1 MTTRNLLAGMSIG
14 VILTMAGCQK
24 KTAEEGESAPAA
36 EEPRSSVAQSATPA
50 PVAPLQPTTSA
61 TAAAATP
68 EPPQLAP
75 PGTFFLLA
83 KVSVETSDGI
93 LGVLPG
99 TEVHEV
105 APGIYEDAQKNR
117 LTLRSDQVT
126 NDLRLA
132 RQARG
137 ADANAQTAIASAAQ
151 ARQQAERARQMQQAT
166 QAAAT
171 AANPPPPVAPPPA
184 ATPAPLGSS
193 LGNSQIGGT
202 HDSTKGKTYRDAN
215 GNVYWKDAKGRIRY
229 DF

>member
-1 MTTRNLLAGMSIG
+1 MTTRNLLAGISIG

-24 KTAEEGESAPAA
+24 KTAEEEGAAPPSEES
-36 EEPRSSVAQSATPA
+36 RSPVAQSPTPA
-50 PVAPLQPTTSA
+50 PVAPALPTTPATAA
-61 TAAAATP
+61 TAAAP

-83 KVSVETSDGI
+83 KVSVETADGI

-105 APGIYEDAQKNR
+105 SPGLYEDAQKNR

-126 NDLRLA
+126 NDLPLA

-137 ADANAQTAIASAAQ
+137 ADANAQTAIARAAL

-171 AANPPPPVAPPPA
+171 AANSPPPA
-184 ATPAPLGSS
+184 VPPASTPAPLGST
-193 LGNSQIGGT
+193 LGDSKIGVT
-202 HDSTKGKTYRDAN
+202 HDATKGKIYHN
-215 GNVYWKDAKGRIRY
+215 SSGVPYWRDAKGRDRY

>member
-24 KTAEEGESAPAA
+24 KTAEEGESTPAA
-36 EEPRSSVAQSATPA
+36 EEPRSPVAQSATPA
-50 PVAPLQPTTSA
+50 LAAPVQTTIP
-61 TAAAATP
+61 ATP
-68 EPPQLAP
+68 AAPPEPLRLAP

-93 LGVLPG
+93 LGVPPG

-105 APGIYEDAQKNR
+105 SPGIYEDAQKNR

-137 ADANAQTAIASAAQ
+137 ADANAQTAIARAAQ
-151 ARQQAERARQMQQAT
+151 ARQQAERARQMQQTT

-193 LGNSQIGGT
+193 LGNSQIGVT
-202 HDSTKGKTYRDAN
+202 HDSTKGKTYRDGN

>member
-36 EEPRSSVAQSATPA
+36 EEPRNSVAQSATPA
-50 PVAPLQPTTSA
+50 PVAPALPTTPAAS
-61 TAAAATP
+61 AAATP
-68 EPPQLAP
+68 ELAP

-93 LGVLPG
+93 LGVPPG

-105 APGIYEDAQKNR
+105 SPGIYEDAQKNR

-137 ADANAQTAIASAAQ
+137 ADANAQTAIARAAQ